1 MRVIAGIAKGR
12 TLVAPQGRRVRPTT
26 DRTKEALFSILQPEL
41 RSASVVDLYAG
52 SGALGIEA
60 LSRGAA
66 RATFV
71 ERHGRAIEALERNL
85 EVTGL
90 GDRATVVRASVVP
103 SLSQPLAGAPFDI
116 AVLDPPYDI
125 DADELAE
132 VLAALVAQLAPGAH
146 VTVELSHH
154 GDAPRW
160 PAGIEPGRDRRYG
173 DTRLHEGHVA
183 HDRSPG
189 EPPT

>member
-26 DRTKEALFSILQPEL
+26 DRTKEALFSILQFEL
-41 RSASVVDLYAG
+41 RAASVVDLYAG

-71 ERHGRAIEALERNL
+71 ERDGRVLEALGRNL

-90 GDRATVVRASVVP
+90 ADRATIVRGSV
-103 SLSQPLAGAPFDI
+103 SAALAQPLPGAPFGI
-116 AVLDPPYDI
+116 ALLDPPYDI
-125 DADELAE
+125 DGDQLAG
-132 VLAALVAQLAPGAH
+132 VLAALVDQLAPGAH
-146 VTVELSHH
+146 VTVELGHH
-154 GDAPRW
+154 GDPPRW
-160 PAGIEPGRDRRYG
+160 PPGIEPGRDRRYG
-173 DTRLHEGHVA
+173 DTRLHEGHVP

-189 EPPT
+189 EAT